1 MMSDGVS
8 LKRSQ
13 PIRQAGPAA
22 PVAQAEV
29 PAPGPAQAAPDAFEA
44 AKRSLAEDGGKEHL
58 KRIHGS
64 AELRNFMMA
73 AKQQFAGAGLLEPEH
88 LALQLS
94 AEGKVAL
101 SADQQDK
108 LRRLAAEHGAA
119 AGQGMSDRTKEVLVR
134 ASLDAGAASPTVA
147 DLTAAMAAS
156 PAEFGRITKSAVDA
170 KNRDALLGGAPE
182 VDAGRFKKLNLPTLN
197 GMGEDLVLL
206 AAQGK
211 IDQAVGRNK
220 EVQQIFRRLGMRQ
233 LSSIVLTGDRGVGK
247 TAIAEGIANQ
257 IVSGEA
263 PAGFENARLFRIS
276 ADALKRECNCPGK
289 GGPTAVIE
297 KLIAEAEQAKH
308 LEPPAEVILFIDE
321 IHALVNDAAIR
332 DALKPALGRGR
343 IRIIGASTT
352 EEYRRDIRDADP
364 ALADRLGAFEVGEP
378 AATDSVQMVLSNLE
392 NYARFHGVEI
402 DGSAAQ
408 MAVEL
413 SKYSGM
419 KRPRGAVVWLD
430 AACALVKGQ
439 IGAEPPAVVSLR
451 NDVRQLE
458 GALEQARGDDPD
470 SRRLRGHL
478 QKRLDTFTERFGAL
492 KALGEQEKG
501 ILVKLQD
508 LGEQLKLARDD
519 EPRDQARID
528 GLEAQIKAARGEL
541 AELPE
546 RLYHTRVDAF
556 AVAAAVSDEKGID
569 LRKLQSD
576 GARRHRAMEQAVD
589 DRVVGQKTA
598 KTLGPRRN
606 PPCQGQA
613 AGSLEAG
620 GRPPVAG
627 PHWGGQDRA
636 GRDPGPGGLRREH
649 HPLQRHRDDGAAR
662 AGQAHRRPPRVRGA
676 RRGEPPRGGDP
687 QVQRPRGAL
696 HRRGGEGP
704 PRHPEAAHADHG
716 TARTCATTRGT
727 RWTAAA
733 CRSSWPPTSPRPR
746 SRATRGTGSTPTPP
760 RCRPGWTRAFAR
772 WAPPEVRNRFD
783 SVDIFNPLSKADVS
797 HILDI
802 KLGQLAKLA
811 DKAQGLEL
819 VATDDAKKLIA
830 QAGFDPAMGGRPL
843 NRALENLVQ
852 RPLADLILGG
862 AVPDDAKVTVQA
874 KDGKLAFDVEV
885 AR

>member
-44 AKRSLAEDGGKEHL
+44 ARRSLAEDGGKEHL

-321 IHALVNDAAIR
+321 IHALVNDASIR

-598 KTLGPRRN
+598 KTSALGAIRLAKAKLRDPSKPVGVHLWLGPTGVGKTELAETLAREAYDGNIIRFN
-606 PPCQGQA
+606 GTEMMERHELAKLIGAPPGYVGHD
-613 AGSLEAG
+613 AGSRLAEEIRKFNGHAVLFIDEVEKAHPDILKLLMQIMDGKNMRDNEGNEVDCSGLQIILASNLASPTFSRYAG
-620 GRPPVAG
+620 DGKYTDPAAVQAG
-627 PHWGGQDRA
+627 VD
-636 GRDPGPGGLRREH
+636 E
-649 HPLQRHRDDGAAR
+649 
-662 AGQAHRRPPRVRGA
+662 
-676 RRGEPPRGGDP
+676 
-687 QVQRPRGAL
+687 
-696 HRRGGEGP
+696 
-704 PRHPEAAHADHG
+704 
-716 TARTCATTRGT
+716 
-727 RWTAAA
+727 
-733 CRSSWPPTSPRPR
+733 
-746 SRATRGTGSTPTPP
+746 
-760 RCRPGWTRAFAR
+760 AFAR